1 MLLTDN
7 GVCRSAVVKFV
18 ILLLTLFTIANRAE
32 ELLLFKKK
40 NCTVIFRL
48 QSHAEIT
55 YLEST
60 NKGVSWYSKDITQ
73 SQQQALIVIDSFV
86 C

>member
-1 MLLTDN
+1 MVLDCYNTLPCFDEQQVLLTDN

-40 NCTVIFRL
+40 KL
-48 QSHAEIT
+48 
-55 YLEST
+55 
-60 NKGVSWYSKDITQ
+60 YSNI
-73 SQQQALIVIDSFV
+73 
-86 C
+86 